1 MDLKKEFIKFIKTKE
16 VINNETK
23 IASSNTFFSN
33 SISLVKNFSFKQD
46 DDKIF
51 YLTESLYEIKKIK
64 KLFKNYFKVQDKVLN
79 INEFMSKFLS
89 EKNSFV
95 ENMETFIS
103 KASPNSKDYY
113 VASNFYKSLLNQA
126 QIIFKSRIDEVM
138 TSFKILKQKII
149 KKNSIYNRYWESK
162 NLYIQ
167 KHGKILNNYI
177 RSKST
182 IDGESKEKISVNI
195 DENYKDKKEK
205 KNQNFIFE
213 ENLNKA
219 DDTIIEPPKE
229 KWALK
234 YIPQET
240 KTIDDTI
247 KILNDLS
254 NLMKTFTQKVYF
266 HNEMTQQSIIFI

>member
-1 MDLKKEFIKFIKTKE
+1 MNLKKEFIKFIKTKE

-167 KHGKILNNYI
+167 KHGKVLNNYI

-195 DENYKDKKEK
+195 DENHKEKKEK
-205 KNQNFIFE
+205 ESK
-213 ENLNKA
+213 
-219 DDTIIEPPKE
+219 
-229 KWALK
+229 
-234 YIPQET
+234 
-240 KTIDDTI
+240 
-247 KILNDLS
+247 
-254 NLMKTFTQKVYF
+254 F
-266 HNEMTQQSIIFI
+266 HF

>member
-1 MDLKKEFIKFIKTKE
+1 M
-16 VINNETK
+16 
-23 IASSNTFFSN
+23 
-33 SISLVKNFSFKQD
+33 
-46 DDKIF
+46 
-51 YLTESLYEIKKIK
+51 
-64 KLFKNYFKVQDKVLN
+64 
-79 INEFMSKFLS
+79 
-89 EKNSFV
+89 
-95 ENMETFIS
+95 
-103 KASPNSKDYY
+103 
-113 VASNFYKSLLNQA
+113 
-126 QIIFKSRIDEVM
+126 
-138 TSFKILKQKII
+138 KII
-149 KKNSIYNRYWESK
+149 KK
-162 NLYIQ
+162 
-167 KHGKILNNYI
+167 
-177 RSKST
+177 
-182 IDGESKEKISVNI
+182 
-195 DENYKDKKEK
+195 KKK